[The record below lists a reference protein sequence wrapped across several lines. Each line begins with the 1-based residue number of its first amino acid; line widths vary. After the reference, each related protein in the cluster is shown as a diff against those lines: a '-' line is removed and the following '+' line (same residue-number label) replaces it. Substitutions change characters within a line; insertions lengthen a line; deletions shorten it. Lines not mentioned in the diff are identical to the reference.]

1 LSACLYRESLTGLT
15 DTTLSQVPPGCLT
28 DLILHLPL
36 AGVFFCLR
44 KRAGRLRA
52 QKSRASPALSGM

>member
-36 AGVFFCLR
+36 AGVFFACESVLADCGH
-44 KRAGRLRA
+44 KKAGQARLY
-52 QKSRASPALSGM
+52 QV